1 MRLVERNGARLPMQG
16 LRRWGLCAM
25 GKVVTLGTTSTRESG
40 VVAEIG
46 IRELKSGA
54 SRVIDEVSGGRS
66 YVVTK
71 RGRAAAVIVP
81 VEEAEDLVLA
91 NAEEFVTMRRRARE
105 AYRRGRSLPLREI
118 G

>member
-1 MRLVERNGARLPMQG
+1 M
-16 LRRWGLCAM
+16 
-25 GKVVTLGTTSTRESG
+25 
-40 VVAEIG
+40 AEIG
-46 IRELKSGA
+46 IKELKSGA

-81 VEEAEDLVLA
+81 LEEAEDLVLA
-91 NAEEFVTMRRRARE
+91 NAAEFVTMRRRARA
-105 AYRRGRSLPLREI
+105 AYRKGRATPLREL